1 MRPRRL
7 ECKQKRRPPDG
18 RISGQLKA
26 ADPVDLA
33 GTVAA
38 AAVAATAAT
47 EGLKVLQVAA
57 AAASSGADPLTQG
70 GPSLRARQT
79 NNYTRR

>member
-38 AAVAATAAT
+38 AAAVATAAT